1 MSLRGAK
8 ALVGKTPNVCEYS
21 CQGVMGGLS
30 PLLTVFMIRDSGTSM
45 TKFHLHLVS
54 DATGDTLLSLAT
66 AALAQ
71 FEGMEP
77 DRHTWPMVR
86 SEVSMAPVIAA
97 IEKNPGVVMF
107 TLVDHHLQEMLRD
120 ECQRLQVPCVPVMS
134 PIIGALENFL
144 GVESRELPGRQHVMD
159 AGYFERIDAIHF
171 SLSHDDGQRVDGFSR
186 ADVVLVGISRTSKTP
201 TCMYLANRG
210 LKAANIPLVPGIAL
224 PDELTALDDV
234 LIVGLTA
241 APERLVEIRRNR
253 LKYLHQD
260 TDTDYVDMQAVN
272 EEVINA
278 RRLFNAKGWPR
289 IDVTCRSI
297 EETAAAIIGLHT
309 QFLED
314 RAEA

>member
-1 MSLRGAK
+1 MADTCAWRYNTEIFKRA
-8 ALVGKTPNVCEYS
+8 
-21 CQGVMGGLS
+21 LS
-30 PLLTVFMIRDSGTSM
+30 PFQKFVTLFVTFHFNANVFFKGFGTCV
-45 TKFHLHLVS
+45 F
-54 DATGDTLLSLAT
+54 
-66 AALAQ
+66 
-71 FEGMEP
+71 
-77 DRHTWPMVR
+77 
-86 SEVSMAPVIAA
+86 
-97 IEKNPGVVMF
+97 
-107 TLVDHHLQEMLRD
+107 VDHNRVVNDQINR
-120 ECQRLQVPCVPVMS
+120 R
-134 PIIGALENFL
+134 
-144 GVESRELPGRQHVMD
+144 
-159 AGYFERIDAIHF
+159 
-171 SLSHDDGQRVDGFSR
+171 QRVDGFSR

-289 IDVTCRSI
+289 IDVTRRSI
-297 EETAAAIIGLHT
+297 EDTAAAIIGLHT

-314 RAEA
+314 RAEAQAH